1 MMKLI
6 NIAID
11 GPAGA
16 GKSTVAKK
24 VASALSYLYIDTGAM
39 YRAITWKA
47 LQEKADLN
55 NGEQLGQLLE
65 STKIRL
71 VPDEKGTEV
80 FVDDE
85 EVSAAIRQNEVTRN
99 VSIVAAHEK
108 VREQMVEAQRELA
121 SRKGAV
127 LDGRDIGTA
136 VLPDAEVKV
145 FLTASVEERAKRR
158 YEEEIQKGMDSKLDA
173 VIEEIRRRD
182 QLDSTRLISPLTKA
196 EDAEEIDTTQLSI
209 EKVVQQ
215 ICRLV
220 EERVRA
226 T

>member
-1 MMKLI
+1 ME
-6 NIAID
+6 
-11 GPAGA
+11 
-16 GKSTVAKK
+16 S
-24 VASALSYLYIDTGAM
+24 
-39 YRAITWKA
+39 

>member
-1 MMKLI
+1 MKLI

-65 STKIRL
+65 NTKIRL

-158 YEEEIQKGMDSKLDA
+158 YEEEIHKGMDSKLDA

-182 QLDSTRLISPLTKA
+182 QLDSTRLISPLIKA